1 MKYTILKFAL
11 LLSIVFYNGCSKKN
25 DNPTGPSNTGQWTQI
40 NGLNN
45 FKTIVVNGANLFAA
59 AGYGVFLS
67 SDNGMNW
74 TKRDSGLTYAPIYS
88 LAVHK
93 NGTSGTN
100 LFAGTWNG
108 GVFLSAN
115 NGTSWTSAN
124 TGLPFLD
131 VTCLAVRDSFLFAGV
146 NGSGVFF
153 STNNG
158 SNWTAINNGLTTIT
172 IWSLAVSGSNLFAG
186 TPFGVY
192 LSTNNGNNWALADSG
207 LEYNYLDPPWVGALA
222 VSSTNIYAGVV
233 GGKVFRSTNNGISW
247 ARIRT
252 GQAIE
257 GQSFTCLAVSDSN
270 IFVGTNSG
278 IFLSTNNGTS
288 WTNITDNLSNTT
300 MDALAAGNKYL
311 FVETGDGKVWRRS
324 F

>member
-1 MKYTILKFAL
+1 MNAMSCRPRPACPSSRINTVAAVVLIVAL
-11 LLSIVFYNGCSKKN
+11 LFPATLGAQWVQTNGPYGGNVSSI
-25 DNPTGPSNTGQWTQI
+25 
-40 NGLNN
+40 
-45 FKTIVVNGANLFAA
+45 
-59 AGYGVFLS
+59 
-67 SDNGMNW
+67 
-74 TKRDSGLTYAPIYS
+74 
-88 LAVHK
+88 
-93 NGTSGTN
+93 
-100 LFAGTWNG
+100 
-108 GVFLSAN
+108 
-115 NGTSWTSAN
+115 
-124 TGLPFLD
+124 
-131 VTCLAVRDSFLFAGV
+131 
-146 NGSGVFF
+146 
-153 STNNG
+153 
-158 SNWTAINNGLTTIT
+158 
-172 IWSLAVSGSNLFAG
+172 AVSGSNLFAG
-186 TPFGVY
+186 IWDGGVFLSTNSGGSWVPVNTGLRNFHVGSLVVSGANLFAGTLGDGVY

-222 VSSTNIYAGVV
+222 VSSTNIYVGVV